1 MRLSTFGST
10 GSTGF
15 GLRPRVFLTGSS
27 TTAGA
32 TSNFASAS
40 LTFLAVVFLSSTTFA
55 SFVSF
60 FASFLAGAGFAT
72 ALTGAL
78 VGLTT
83 FTGLADL
90 VGLATGFFATGFLGV
105 GFFATGLV
113 TFLAGAALTG
123 AFFAT
128 GLVTFLAG
136 AAFTGAFFATGF
148 LAGAAFF
155 TGLAGDLAADFAT
168 GFLATGFALV
178 FLRTALVMTF
188 LALVADIGLML
199 THVKRL
205 RSYKTANLLNFIGNS
220 ETLYYSRWSGVFPD
234 YLSFAINWRYLSAS
248 PSCAVPAAILAAISV
263 I

>member
-1 MRLSTFGST
+1 MLFRS
-10 GSTGF
+10 
-15 GLRPRVFLTGSS
+15 
-27 TTAGA
+27 
-32 TSNFASAS
+32 
-40 LTFLAVVFLSSTTFA
+40 
-55 SFVSF
+55 
-60 FASFLAGAGFAT
+60 AGAGFAT
-72 ALTGAL
+72 AFTEVLAGAFAGAL
-78 VGLTT
+78 AA

-90 VGLATGFFATGFLGV
+90 IGLATGFFATGFLGV
-105 GFFATGLV
+105 GFFATGLATGLV

-155 TGLAGDLAADFAT
+155 TGLTGDLAADFAT

-220 ETLYYSRWSGVFPD
+220 ETFYYSRWSDVFPD